1 MARTWWS
8 ITVEL
13 LGGRAEELWPP
24 PGRIFAVRPTHTF
37 VQFADSVND
46 AFARWDR
53 SHLSL
58 FTCADGRIVTDSET
72 GAELASGI
80 GGPLLSP
87 LDIGTTRL
95 ADVLSP
101 GEEFQF
107 TFDLGDDWTHRCVI
121 TADRIDP
128 REELGLTPR
137 LPLPFWGWGQIPDQY
152 GRRTADDDGQSP
164 TPPRP
169 SQPHPMLRGAWP
181 AEHQLPELNLR
192 EVRGAIARA
201 DTTAFLAAISGRE
214 IDDALQQ
221 IAAGLPLALREHPSD
236 AEPITL
242 SVINRLS
249 WRGSTGDDVLA
260 ADLLA
265 LLRHEEPTGRS
276 VPVDLDML
284 SSELEQSPDSSTGC
298 YLDLD
303 SGEVVSESLTDA
315 AMVGDDAAIDV
326 DIEPDRWLRIDN
338 PGSRSG
344 WADMQAFA
352 ERQRTTDLRDRL
364 QRAIEGT
371 GAFGRFRD
379 VVEEEALAEQW
390 RAYSADRRIGRC
402 RALLADH
409 GIRVL
414 PSAKSSHM

>member
-1 MARTWWS
+1 
-8 ITVEL
+8 
-13 LGGRAEELWPP
+13 
-24 PGRIFAVRPTHTF
+24 
-37 VQFADSVND
+37 
-46 AFARWDR
+46 
-53 SHLSL
+53 
-58 FTCADGRIVTDSET
+58 
-72 GAELASGI
+72 
-80 GGPLLSP
+80 
-87 LDIGTTRL
+87 
-95 ADVLSP
+95 
-101 GEEFQF
+101 
-107 TFDLGDDWTHRCVI
+107 
-121 TADRIDP
+121 
-128 REELGLTPR
+128 
-137 LPLPFWGWGQIPDQY
+137 
-152 GRRTADDDGQSP
+152 
-164 TPPRP
+164 
-169 SQPHPMLRGAWP
+169 MLRGAWP